1 MLLEG
6 KSLLSEPFPPE
17 ERKKFHQTVIEEILE
32 ERVVSSRG
40 KNNLR
45 VLKRQGRLYPQKQP
59 NAKTKK
65 QDHLIT
71 ILIK

>member
-6 KSLLSEPFPPE
+6 KSLFSKPFPPE
-17 ERKKFHQTVIEEILE
+17 GRKKFHQTVIDEILE

-45 VLKRQGRLYPQKQP
+45 ALKRQYMGYPKKPP

-65 QDHLIT
+65 RDDLIT
-71 ILIK
+71 ILVK